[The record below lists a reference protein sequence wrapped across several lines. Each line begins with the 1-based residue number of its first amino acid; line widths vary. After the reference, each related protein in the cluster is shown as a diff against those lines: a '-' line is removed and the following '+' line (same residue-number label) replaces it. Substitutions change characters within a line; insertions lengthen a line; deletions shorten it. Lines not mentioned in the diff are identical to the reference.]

1 MIQKLNLTSSP
12 ILKLLTQIA
21 IPSMTGSLFQTLFN
35 LIDTFYAG
43 KISPEALAALAKAF
57 PLYFII
63 ISAGIGIVAG
73 CNSLIANSLGSN
85 NKVAGSI
92 YSYHSIIYAFFL
104 SIFIM
109 LIGTFF
115 SYDILKFMGSTQ
127 ESIALSK
134 EYTDIIFL
142 GTIIFLLLTSF
153 NSVLYAQGDT
163 KTYRNVLIVGVI
175 FNIIL
180 NPIFIFGLFFIPA
193 FGVAGLAISTV
204 LIQLIACIYLYFKVN
219 QTELKIIFKISNFL
233 IRKNFLINVF
243 NQCMPITMALFLVA
257 AGSYILLS
265 FLSIFGDR
273 AIAGYGA
280 AVRFEHLFSLPV
292 IGLNTAVISIAG
304 QNFGAKRFDR
314 IKEVYFKAV
323 FIGMIIMCLAGIII
337 YLLSESIISIFSN
350 DFEVIKFGST
360 YLKIAAFMGPIYPVF
375 FISHALFTA
384 LKKTFLI
391 FYSNL
396 FRMIIFPI
404 TIVWFILNIMD
415 GYFNDIFYGLLLMN
429 WTFGFIMLAIARGV
443 MIKTF
448 NEDKKVFFIF

>member
-134 EYTDIIFL
+134 VQLILLFPMIP
-142 GTIIFLLLTSF
+142 LLLGK
-153 NSVLYAQGDT
+153 V
-163 KTYRNVLIVGVI
+163 
-175 FNIIL
+175 
-180 NPIFIFGLFFIPA
+180 PI
-193 FGVAGLAISTV
+193 
-204 LIQLIACIYLYFKVN
+204 QNQLYF
-219 QTELKIIFKISNFL
+219 LII
-233 IRKNFLINVF
+233 
-243 NQCMPITMALFLVA
+243 T
-257 AGSYILLS
+257 
-265 FLSIFGDR
+265 
-273 AIAGYGA
+273 
-280 AVRFEHLFSLPV
+280 
-292 IGLNTAVISIAG
+292 
-304 QNFGAKRFDR
+304 
-314 IKEVYFKAV
+314 
-323 FIGMIIMCLAGIII
+323 
-337 YLLSESIISIFSN
+337 
-350 DFEVIKFGST
+350 
-360 YLKIAAFMGPIYPVF
+360 
-375 FISHALFTA
+375 
-384 LKKTFLI
+384 
-391 FYSNL
+391 
-396 FRMIIFPI
+396 
-404 TIVWFILNIMD
+404 
-415 GYFNDIFYGLLLMN
+415 
-429 WTFGFIMLAIARGV
+429 
-443 MIKTF
+443 
-448 NEDKKVFFIF
+448 

>member
-1 MIQKLNLTSSP
+1 MIQKLNLTSTP

-43 KISPEALAALAKAF
+43 KISHEALAALAKAF

-115 SYDILKFMGSTQ
+115 SYDILNFMGSTQ

-180 NPIFIFGLFFIPA
+180 NPVFIFGLFFIPA

-219 QTELKIIFKISNFL
+219 QTELKIIFKYVDPNL
-233 IRKNFLINVF
+233 ITSKSLEKMLI
-243 NQCMPITMALFLVA
+243 ID
-257 AGSYILLS
+257 S
-265 FLSIFGDR
+265 D
-273 AIAGYGA
+273 
-280 AVRFEHLFSLPV
+280 
-292 IGLNTAVISIAG
+292 
-304 QNFGAKRFDR
+304 KR
-314 IKEVYFKAV
+314 
-323 FIGMIIMCLAGIII
+323 
-337 YLLSESIISIFSN
+337 
-350 DFEVIKFGST
+350 
-360 YLKIAAFMGPIYPVF
+360 
-375 FISHALFTA
+375 
-384 LKKTFLI
+384 
-391 FYSNL
+391 
-396 FRMIIFPI
+396 
-404 TIVWFILNIMD
+404 
-415 GYFNDIFYGLLLMN
+415 
-429 WTFGFIMLAIARGV
+429 
-443 MIKTF
+443 
-448 NEDKKVFFIF
+448 

>member
-1 MIQKLNLTSSP
+1 MIQKLNLTSTP

-193 FGVAGLAISTV
+193 FGVAGLAISTIF
-204 LIQLIACIYLYFKVN
+204 IQLIACIYLYFKVN

-273 AIAGYGA
+273 AIAGDGA

>member
-1 MIQKLNLTSSP
+1 MIQKLNLTSTP

-57 PLYFII
+57 PLFI

-115 SYDILKFMGSTQ
+115 SYDILNFMGSTQ

-163 KTYRNVLIVGVI
+163 KTYR
-175 FNIIL
+175 
-180 NPIFIFGLFFIPA
+180 
-193 FGVAGLAISTV
+193 
-204 LIQLIACIYLYFKVN
+204 
-219 QTELKIIFKISNFL
+219 
-233 IRKNFLINVF
+233 KNN
-243 NQCMPITMALFLVA
+243 CT
-257 AGSYILLS
+257 
-265 FLSIFGDR
+265 
-273 AIAGYGA
+273 
-280 AVRFEHLFSLPV
+280 
-292 IGLNTAVISIAG
+292 
-304 QNFGAKRFDR
+304 
-314 IKEVYFKAV
+314 
-323 FIGMIIMCLAGIII
+323 
-337 YLLSESIISIFSN
+337 
-350 DFEVIKFGST
+350 
-360 YLKIAAFMGPIYPVF
+360 
-375 FISHALFTA
+375 
-384 LKKTFLI
+384 
-391 FYSNL
+391 
-396 FRMIIFPI
+396 
-404 TIVWFILNIMD
+404 
-415 GYFNDIFYGLLLMN
+415 
-429 WTFGFIMLAIARGV
+429 
-443 MIKTF
+443 
-448 NEDKKVFFIF
+448 